1 MLVSGW
7 RAPNHWAPLISP
19 IKQFSVPRTPISC
32 ITALAAGDG
41 TAHNCLSVAFYSYTG
56 LLLARWTSVVVVVF
70 SNLDFYVN

>member
-19 IKQFSVPRTPISC
+19 IKQFSVPRTPIIC
-32 ITALAAGDG
+32 ITALAGDG

-56 LLLARWTSVVVVVF
+56 LLFARWTSVVVF

>member
-41 TAHNCLSVAFYSYTG
+41 TAHICLSVAFYCYTR
-56 LLLARWTSVVVVVF
+56 LLLARWTSVAVF

>member
-41 TAHNCLSVAFYSYTG
+41 TAHNCLSVAFYSYTRL
-56 LLLARWTSVVVVVF
+56 LLLARWTSVVVF
-70 SNLDFYVN
+70 SNVDFYVN